1 MKLLKKFKI
10 ILVAIT
16 IYYIYCNHLLS
27 SDYKDIINK
36 VFSDRKLDNLE
47 GIWVKTI
54 ANQGPPGCVTMFYKD
69 QDKYFQIHIDECFVI
84 GKITGRQK
92 KTSSNF
98 YEGENA
104 VYFYNG
110 DVNWGPSSIKISE
123 NLNSFSITH
132 GSYNNIFREEWK
144 RIWPKDISN
153 YNLQQNID

>member
-69 QDKYFQIHIDECFVI
+69 QDKYFQIHIDECFVM

-92 KTSSNF
+92 KTSSKPWCLIINQSFINF
-98 YEGENA
+98 G
-104 VYFYNG
+104 FLHH
-110 DVNWGPSSIKISE
+110 SILIPQKF
-123 NLNSFSITH
+123 LYTQTPDRPPV
-132 GSYNNIFREEWK
+132 GQ
-144 RIWPKDISN
+144 
-153 YNLQQNID
+153 LC